1 MWERFGKKE
10 TAYAVA
16 KSAVIQFTRCLATQL
31 RPNGIAVNCIAPVGT
46 RKGRFLATLKN
57 LIQHDLDRMK
67 SKGPLEHVAKPDD
80 VPKLIGFFMSPMSDF
95 VLGQVLGEMVVNSQ
109 PQYNNR

>member
-31 RPNGIAVNCIAPVGT
+31 RPDGITVNCIAPVGT
-46 RKGRFLATLKN
+46 RTGRFW
-57 LIQHDLDRMK
+57 QH
-67 SKGPLEHVAKPDD
+67 
-80 VPKLIGFFMSPMSDF
+80 
-95 VLGQVLGEMVVNSQ
+95 
-109 PQYNNR
+109 